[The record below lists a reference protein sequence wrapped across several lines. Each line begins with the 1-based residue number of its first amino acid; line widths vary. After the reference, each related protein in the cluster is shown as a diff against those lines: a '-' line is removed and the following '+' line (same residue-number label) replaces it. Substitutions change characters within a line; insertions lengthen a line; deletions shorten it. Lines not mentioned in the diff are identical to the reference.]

1 MRAFFLLLII
11 GAALIGASY
20 GGARLTAGK
29 VVGPNPGL
37 GSLTT
42 EFAFKGIEV
51 LPDRPRAWIL
61 AYPEAQEFG
70 REGAEIY
77 VSLTG
82 DLLGTWPEDLAE
94 RMEAKRST
102 GP

>member
-1 MRAFFLLLII
+1 VRAFFLLLVI

-37 GSLTT
+37 GPVTT
-42 EFAFKGIEV
+42 RFAFEGVAV
-51 LPDRPRAWIL
+51 LPDRPRGWIL

-77 VSLTG
+77 VSVTG

-102 GP
+102 DP